1 MATLSQM
8 IAPVMPR
15 KASTRHQPDHVR
27 LEPAGVL
34 AAVHHHF
41 EAAEAQRDQR
51 QADEVHAALF
61 LVLLPGRVF
70 HHDGDEKNRDRADRH
85 VDEENPAPAR
95 LVGDVAAERRPQHRR
110 DDGGDGRDAESR
122 AALGRREGVE
132 DDRLLIGLHPAAK
145 EALRQTEDDELRQT
159 AGYAAQKRAHR
170 EHADA
175 DQEIALAAQEIAEP
189 AGDGEHDAVGDEI
202 GGQRP
207 CRFVRARRETAG
219 DMRQRHIDDGGVE
232 NLHEGRERDGDR
244 DQPGIIG
251 RLPLGVRLLR
261 GARASCGRLGVA
273 HFTVTSGTTEMP
285 SGSGRFWIEAAVDDD
300 LHRHALH
307 HLDEIAG
314 GVLDRKCREFRAGAE
329 LNAVHMAAQIE
340 RGIGVDL
347 DPRGWPGPHVGE
359 LASP

>member
-1 MATLSQM
+1 MVL
-8 IAPVMPR
+8 
-15 KASTRHQPDHVR
+15 DF
-27 LEPAGVL
+27 EPAGVL

-51 QADEVHAALF
+51 KADEVHAALF
-61 LVLLPGRVF
+61 LVPLPGRVLD
-70 HHDGDEKNRDRADRH
+70 HDGDDKNRDRADRH
-85 VDEENPAPAR
+85 VDEKNPAPAR

-122 AALGRREGVE
+122 GAFGRRECVE
-132 DDRLLIGLHPAAK
+132 DDRLLIRLHPAAK

-189 AGDGEHDAVGDEI
+189 SGNGEHDAIGDEI
-202 GGQRP
+202 GGERP

-219 DMRQRHIDDGGVE
+219 DVRQRHIDDGGVE

-244 DQPGIIG
+244 DQPGVIG
-251 RLPLGVRLLR
+251 RLPIGVSLLR
-261 GARASCGRLGVA
+261 GRSGSGRFFGGRLGVA

-285 SGSGRFWIEAAVDDD
+285 SGSGSFGSRPPSMTILTGTRCTTLTKLPVAFST
-300 LHRHALH
+300 
-307 HLDEIAG
+307 G
-314 GVLDRKCREFRAGAE
+314 KAE
-329 LNAVHMAAQIE
+329 NFE
-340 RGIGVDL
+340 
-347 DPRGWPGPHVGE
+347 PEP
-359 LASP
+359 S